1 MCSFDARSGRSISP
15 HPRRDNERAWRE
27 HLYRS
32 MRAGK
37 NNLPTPSGKFK
48 DCPRPERLVSRDQP
62 NPEERSNGK
71 RQAVKDKVLPHMEKL
86 KNQKGERQGRLG
98 LNLHSHWGFRLQGSG
113 LQNRLQPLTS
123 NLQRFSTHLN
133 LDLSPTP
140 PTSRLQ
146 PPTFPQGG
154 FTLVEILLAVSLVA
168 LMATLV
174 FGSLYVTTNAIDV
187 ARANS
192 ATEQITRSTL
202 RVMADELS
210 VGKESR
216 TGPWMGINGLFDG
229 QPADSLGFL
238 TLGQFRGADSNK
250 DSEVV
255 RIVYTRE
262 GDLLLRFVRK
272 NLYGLTDESVERIE
286 LARKVKGFNV
296 RYFDGKSNVWVDEW
310 NGAVQGTPKAL
321 LLELTLLQE
330 NEELQT
336 IRQWVTVGA
345 P

>member
-1 MCSFDARSGRSISP
+1 MIFCARGTRTIGMCSFDARSGRSISP

-113 LQNRLQPLTS
+113 LQN
-123 NLQRFSTHLN
+123 
-133 LDLSPTP
+133 
-140 PTSRLQ
+140 RLQ

>member
-1 MCSFDARSGRSISP
+1 MIFCARGTRTIGMCSFDARSGRSISP

-113 LQNRLQPLTS
+113 LRPQPL
-123 NLQRFSTHLN
+123 LAL
-133 LDLSPTP
+133 P